1 MKKIQVLFFALLI
14 CLFAANLYAQEQGKI
29 SGKILSTLNIPIEG
43 AVISVTGSEDVTTD
57 KNGVFQIQC
66 KDPQKANISV
76 WAAGY
81 YTVFQAVNNRKEM
94 SIILIPESEYKYN
107 ETTVLP

>member
-76 WAAGY
+76 SDKAR
-81 YTVFQAVNNRKEM
+81 VH
-94 SIILIPESEYKYN
+94 
-107 ETTVLP
+107 

>member
-81 YTVFQAVNNRKEM
+81 YTVFQAVNNRKAV
-94 SIILIPESEYKYN
+94 SYTHLTLP
-107 ETTVLP
+107 TTSRV

>member
-57 KNGVFQIQC
+57 KNGVFQMQGSAESQYFC
-66 KDPQKANISV
+66 LGCRVLYSV
-76 WAAGY
+76 SGG
-81 YTVFQAVNNRKEM
+81 K
-94 SIILIPESEYKYN
+94 
-107 ETTVLP
+107 

>member
-43 AVISVTGSEDVTTD
+43 AVISVTGSGD
-57 KNGVFQIQC
+57 G
-66 KDPQKANISV
+66 QKWSISNSMQGS
-76 WAAGY
+76 A
-81 YTVFQAVNNRKEM
+81 
-94 SIILIPESEYKYN
+94 ESQYFCLGCR
-107 ETTVLP
+107 VLYSVSGGK

>member
-57 KNGVFQIQC
+57 KNGVKFNARIRRKPIFLFGLPGIIQC
-66 KDPQKANISV
+66 
-76 WAAGY
+76 
-81 YTVFQAVNNRKEM
+81 FRR
-94 SIILIPESEYKYN
+94 
-107 ETTVLP
+107 

>member
-57 KNGVFQIQC
+57 KMEYFKFNARIRRKPIFLFGLPGIIQC
-66 KDPQKANISV
+66 
-76 WAAGY
+76 
-81 YTVFQAVNNRKEM
+81 FRR
-94 SIILIPESEYKYN
+94 
-107 ETTVLP
+107 

>member
-66 KDPQKANISV
+66 KDPHAESQYFCLGCRVLYSV
-76 WAAGY
+76 SGG
-81 YTVFQAVNNRKEM
+81 K
-94 SIILIPESEYKYN
+94 
-107 ETTVLP
+107 